1 MLGHVTETSI
11 KNFSAGDTAVGETE
25 TVQSLYVVLFTVV
38 VVVGGTVVVVVV
50 VVGGTVVVVVV
61 VVGGTVVVVVAGT
74 VVVVVVVVA
83 GTVVVVVVVAGTVVV
98 VVVAGT
104 VVVVVVVVVGGT
116 VSYVMLKDELAVFPL
131 PAVSVNTPE
140 PMEMD
145 AVPEE
150 FDVGVKVAEYEVPEP
165 LKPDNDPPETVTSL
179 LIKFTDDSDKVN
191 VNRSVPST
199 PNEPEPLREIE
210 IVGGVVS
217 VRVS

>member
-1 MLGHVTETSI
+1 
-11 KNFSAGDTAVGETE
+11 
-25 TVQSLYVVLFTVV
+25 VLFT
-38 VVVGGTVVVVVV
+38 
-50 VVGGTVVVVVV
+50 
-61 VVGGTVVVVVAGT
+61 
-74 VVVVVVVVA
+74 
-83 GTVVVVVVVAGTVVV
+83 VVVVVVAGTVVV

-104 VVVVVVVVVGGT
+104 VVVVVVAGTVVVVVVAGTVVVVVVVVVVGGT

-165 LKPDNDPPETVTSL
+165 LKPDSDPPETATSL
-179 LIKFTDDSDKVN
+179 LKKFTDASDNVN
-191 VNRSVPST
+191 VNRSNPPT

-217 VRVS
+217 ARVS